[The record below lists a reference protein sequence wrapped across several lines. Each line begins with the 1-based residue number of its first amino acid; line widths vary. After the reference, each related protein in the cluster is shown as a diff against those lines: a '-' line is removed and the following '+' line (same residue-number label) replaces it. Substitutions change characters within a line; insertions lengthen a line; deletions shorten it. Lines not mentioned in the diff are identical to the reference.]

1 VTVTRI
7 VKEYDVRRNEI
18 LDVAQQLFYQRGY
31 EQTAIQDILGAVG
44 IAKGT
49 FYHYFDSKEALL
61 AALVERMTAQV
72 LQLVQPVV
80 ANPTLTACQ
89 KFEQLFAQ
97 AHQWKFEHKAVLLPL
112 LSAFYQTENF
122 RLRHTLVTAGAAQIV
137 PVWAQIIEQGVQE
150 GVFATAY
157 AQETAEIVFK
167 TLQSLSEA
175 VAMLILR
182 PPPDAVTILERK
194 VIAYQQAIERIL
206 GAAPGAL
213 PLLDLELTKRWL
225 E

>member
-1 VTVTRI
+1 MARI

-18 LDVAQQLFYQRGY
+18 LDVAQQLFYQKGY

-61 AALVERMTAQV
+61 AALVERMTEQV
-72 LQLVQPVV
+72 LQLVQPIV
-80 ANPTLTACQ
+80 ADPTLTACQ

-97 AHQWKFEHKAVLLPL
+97 AHQWKIEHKAVLLQL
-112 LSAFYQTENF
+112 LSAFYQAENL
-122 RLRHTLVTAGAAQIV
+122 RLRHTLVMAGAAQIV
-137 PVWAQIIEQGVQE
+137 PVWARIIAQGVQE
-150 GVFATAY
+150 GVFVTAF

-167 TLQSLSEA
+167 TLQSLSEEL
-175 VAMLILR
+175 AMLILH
-182 PPPDAVTILERK
+182 PPVDAVAILERK
-194 VIAYQQAIERIL
+194 VLAYQQAIERLL
-206 GAAPGAL
+206 GAEPGAFR
-213 PLLDLELTKRWL
+213 LLDIELTKRWL

>member
-1 VTVTRI
+1 MARV

-18 LDVAQQLFYQRGY
+18 LDVAQQLFYQKGY
-31 EQTAIQDILGAVG
+31 EQTAIQEILSAVG

-49 FYHYFDSKEALL
+49 FYHYFDSKETLL
-61 AALVERMTAQV
+61 AALVERMSEQIMPLITVIAT
-72 LQLVQPVV
+72 
-80 ANPTLTACQ
+80 NPTLTACQ
-89 KFEQLFAQ
+89 KFEQVFAQ
-97 AHQWKFEHKAVLLPL
+97 AHQWKFEHKAVLLQL
-112 LSAFYQTENF
+112 LGAFYQDENL
-122 RLRHTLVTAGAAQIV
+122 RLRHNLVISGAAQII

-150 GVFATAY
+150 GVFITAY
-157 AQETAEIVFK
+157 ALETAEIIFK
-167 TLQSLSEA
+167 TLQSLSEGLA
-175 VAMLILR
+175 LLILH
-182 PPPDAVTILERK
+182 PPPDAVVILERK